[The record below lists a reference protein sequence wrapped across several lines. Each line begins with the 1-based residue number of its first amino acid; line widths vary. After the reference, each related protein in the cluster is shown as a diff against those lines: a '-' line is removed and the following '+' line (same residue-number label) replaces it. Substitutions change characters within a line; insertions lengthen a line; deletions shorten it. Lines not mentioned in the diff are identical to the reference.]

1 MKNKMIYL
9 IALLVLILIP
19 SRVFAVEVTEE
30 NLKSAFDGMI
40 DYEITQDGK
49 TENVNIIDS
58 YTMDTT
64 NKKLTVV
71 VEGETYTLNYTLGD
85 NPTFTY
91 SKELTS
97 TMTYDDYKEDNSAA
111 AWLIPYLAVAKVQG
125 ANYEDTMAYSMAI
138 LLASLTN
145 FQNASFAV
153 IPDDESYTVDT
164 DIPTVK
170 ESEFG
175 AFYVNHIKEL
185 YASET
190 TLFQDNEDDMI
201 DSMKLTAYTSNST
214 ADSTT
219 LNYKVVF
226 DTTKDY
232 SKLNGLFSTLDS
244 TLSELEDELENSMN
258 NTNNTGTTLKQVKA
272 GQEVPVPDTAMNYPR
287 LIIILGLFIILI
299 GSTVFIKSLK
309 KAN

>member
-9 IALLVLILIP
+9 IALLVLMLIP

-49 TENVNIIDS
+49 TEKVNIIDS

-71 VEGETYTLNYTLGD
+71 VEGDTYTFNYTLGD
-85 NPTFTY
+85 TPEFTY
-91 SKELTS
+91 SRELTS
-97 TMTYDDYKEDNSAA
+97 TMTYDEYKEDNSAA
-111 AWLIPYLAVAKVQG
+111 AWLIPYMAVAKVQG
-125 ANYEDTMAYSMAI
+125 ASYEDTMAYSMSI

-153 IPDDESYTVDT
+153 IPDDASYTVDT

-175 AFYVNHIKEL
+175 PFYVNHIKEL

-190 TLFQDNEDDMI
+190 TLFQDNQDDML
-201 DSMKLTAYTSNST
+201 DSVKLILYTSNST

-219 LNYKVVF
+219 LNYKAVI

-232 SKLNGLFSTLDS
+232 SKLNGLYNNLD
-244 TLSELEDELENSMN
+244 TTMSELADKIENSLN
-258 NTNNTGTTLKQVKA
+258 NTNVDTTLKQVKT
-272 GQEVPVPDTAMNYPR
+272 GQEVEVPDTAMNYPK
-287 LIIILGLFIILI
+287 LIIYIGLFIILL
-299 GSTVFIKSLK
+299 GTTVFIKSLR